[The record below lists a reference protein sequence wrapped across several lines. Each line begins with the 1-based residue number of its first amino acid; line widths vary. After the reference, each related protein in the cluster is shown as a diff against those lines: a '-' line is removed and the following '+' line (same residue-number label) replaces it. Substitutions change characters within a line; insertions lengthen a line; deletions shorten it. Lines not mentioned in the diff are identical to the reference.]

1 MRAKWKVCSHPSC
14 ATLVSRENPCPEHG
28 RPLTASW
35 SKDRDHRAHARN
47 RRQVMASPRGAQCE
61 RCGAKPNAPYPL
73 VAHHTKPGNTPDCI
87 MVVCERCHTAIDNS
101 ARFSRPRN

>member
-1 MRAKWKVCSHPSC
+1 MRAKYRVCSHPSC
-14 ATLVSRENPCPEHG
+14 ATLVSRENPCPQHG

-47 RRQVMASPRGAQCE
+47 RRQVMASPRGNQCE

-73 VAHHTKPGNTPDCI
+73 VAHHVKPGNTPDCV
-87 MVVCERCHTAIDNS
+87 MVVCEKCHAQIDTWG
-101 ARFSRPRN
+101 RISRPRN